1 MTFYILANQITT
13 LFISLHLLTTLSFE
27 GEIRSYLF
35 GGNKDDIT
43 LELANNNKTLAMK
56 AKKKDIDTNLL
67 VVTSKNKYY
76 FHIKTIDS
84 NSHQFVEV
92 YDGEINN
99 SYSKIKESKD
109 YDLFEGASSMFV
121 VNKSNDKMRVNEM
134 EVTKGKLYLSK
145 GVPIILNGERIYN

>member
-13 LFISLHLLTTLSFE
+13 LFLSLHLLTTLSFD
-27 GEIRSYLF
+27 GEIRSYIF

-56 AKKKDIDTNLL
+56 AKKRDIDTNLL

-76 FHIKTIDS
+76 FHVKTADS
-84 NSHQFVEV
+84 NSHQFVEID
-92 YDGEINN
+92 DGEVNN
-99 SYSKIKESKD
+99 AYSKVKETKT
-109 YDLFEGASSMFV
+109 YELFEGISSVFF
-121 VNKSNDKMRVNEM
+121 VNKSNEKMRVNEI

>member
-13 LFISLHLLTTLSFE
+13 LFISLHLLTTISFE
-27 GEIRSYLF
+27 GEVRSYLF

-76 FHIKTIDS
+76 FHVKTAES
-84 NSHQFVEV
+84 KSHQFIEV
-92 YDGEINN
+92 YDGIINN
-99 SYSKIKESKD
+99 AYSKIKETKN
-109 YDLFEGASSMFV
+109 YDLFEGVSSVFI
-121 VNKSNDKMRVNEM
+121 VNKSNEKMLVNEM
-134 EVTKGKLYLSK
+134 EVTKGKLYISK

>member
-13 LFISLHLLTTLSFE
+13 IFLSLHLLTTISFD
-27 GEIRSYLF
+27 GEVRSYLY
-35 GGNKDDIT
+35 GGSKDDIT
-43 LELANNNKTLAMK
+43 LELANNNKTLAFK

-67 VVTSKNKYY
+67 VATSKNKYY
-76 FHIKTIDS
+76 FHIKSSDN
-84 NSHQFVEV
+84 NSHQFIEM

-99 SYSKIKESKD
+99 SYSKIKETKS
-109 YDLFEGASSMFV
+109 YDLFEGASSMFI
-121 VNKSNDKMRVNEM
+121 VNKSNEKMRVNEM